1 MIDLPHVASRVFG
14 TPLMIARG
22 KLEVIL
28 GVMAPRF
35 AGMPL
40 QPADT
45 AADPVPQTS
54 ITGEG
59 VAVVSVVGTLVSR
72 SGYLDAASGLLSYG
86 EIGDAI
92 ASAMADASVR
102 GVILDIDSPGG
113 EVGGL
118 FDLVER
124 VSAIKAVTNKP
135 LWAVANEG
143 ALSAAYALASTA
155 DRLYVTRTGEVGSVG
170 VVAVHVDESGADAK
184 AGLAWT
190 FVFAGESKVDGNGH
204 EPLSARARGTI
215 QADVDHLYAQL
226 CGLVASNRRLTNE
239 AVRGTNAAVY
249 RGELAVRAGL
259 ADRVG
264 TLDLAIADMAAE
276 LDQAA
281 LPARI
286 IINPIPKRSTSMA
299 TNKTERIEQD
309 ASEQH
314 PSLALEA
321 APLAPPCE
329 PAPPAIQA
337 PAPIQTPESEPA
349 AEPVNDPG
357 TAEKLRAEYADI
369 AALAAQAARL
379 GVTVD
384 AADAMAKGI
393 AANELRRS
401 VLDALA
407 ARAEATSVIA
417 AAPSTP
423 VAGDSP
429 IVRRA
434 KERAA
439 AARA

>member
-1 MIDLPHVASRVFG
+1 M
-14 TPLMIARG
+14 
-22 KLEVIL
+22 
-28 GVMAPRF
+28 
-35 AGMPL
+35 
-40 QPADT
+40 
-45 AADPVPQTS
+45 
-54 ITGEG
+54 
-59 VAVVSVVGTLVSR
+59 
-72 SGYLDAASGLLSYG
+72 
-86 EIGDAI
+86 
-92 ASAMADASVR
+92 
-102 GVILDIDSPGG
+102 
-113 EVGGL
+113 
-118 FDLVER
+118 
-124 VSAIKAVTNKP
+124 
-135 LWAVANEG
+135 
-143 ALSAAYALASTA
+143 
-155 DRLYVTRTGEVGSVG
+155 TRTGEVGSVG

-190 FVFAGESKVDGNGH
+190 FVFAGESKIDGNAH
-204 EPLSARARGTI
+204 EPLSARARATI

-249 RGELAVRAGL
+249 RGELAIRVGL

-264 TLDLAIADMAAE
+264 TLDQAIAEMATEFDREAS
-276 LDQAA
+276 
-281 LPARI
+281 PARI

-309 ASEQH
+309 ASEPQR
-314 PSLALEA
+314 SLALEA

-329 PAPPAIQA
+329 PAPPPIQA
-337 PAPIQTPESEPA
+337 PAPIQAPESEPA

-357 TAEKLRAEYADI
+357 TADKLRAEYADI

-393 AANELRRS
+393 SADELRRS